1 MVPRF
6 SLPPNFYIRRAQ
18 IKDKWEIKR
27 ILWTWNDSRTTLP
40 IINLNILILIIIFTI
55 LLYFNLFLF
64 LSFLLLYL
72 AYESQ
77 SRKYTNFWVI
87 SHRGYVVGCAELRVY
102 QKYSLLF
109 NLCLKT
115 GYRQRKLGSYLVEYL
130 IYQATKPLYLSCY
143 RELIPFYSRFGFVA
157 VSPTSLSTDLQ
168 AVLGVSPHTAIIPMQ
183 LI

>member
-40 IINLNILILIIIFTI
+40 INLNILALIVVFSI
-55 LLYFNLFLF
+55 LLYFNFFLF
-64 LSFLLLYL
+64 LAFLLLYL

-109 NLCLKT
+109 NLCLKRE
-115 GYRQRKLGSYLVEYL
+115 YRQRKLGSYLVEHL
-130 IYQATKPLYLSCY
+130 IYQSTKPLYLSCY

-157 VSPTSLSTDLQ
+157 VSPTSLSADLQ

-183 LI
+183 LV